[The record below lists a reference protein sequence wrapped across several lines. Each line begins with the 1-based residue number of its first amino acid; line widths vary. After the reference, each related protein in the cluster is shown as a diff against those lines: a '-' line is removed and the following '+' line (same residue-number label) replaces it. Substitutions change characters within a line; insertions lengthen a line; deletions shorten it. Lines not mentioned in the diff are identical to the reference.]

1 MPEAAV
7 VSRWH
12 GVSSKYFCWAR
23 ETKDVTVHGVLL
35 PSSVALMTPWFVLIV
50 AVVSPVTVAWSGG
63 GVTSLAAG
71 WPSAGK
77 SHAAP
82 PPASDPDAV
91 GELAELAGLVGSLA
105 VSEESSPEQPASASS
120 AAPAA
125 SAARGRVSMGP
136 MVGESPQALAP
147 RAATGQRSRRP
158 PSSAYRVSTWLTA
171 MQTWLGTRSRVAPIG
186 GSGAPARSTTAW
198 CSLSSTTRASGCA
211 GSRP

>member
-105 VSEESSPEQPASASS
+105 GSGGAAPEQPASAGS

-125 SAARGRVSMGP
+125 GGAGGRGRMGP
-136 MVGESPQALAP
+136 VVGGGPPAL
-147 RAATGQRSRRP
+147 
-158 PSSAYRVSTWLTA
+158 
-171 MQTWLGTRSRVAPIG
+171 
-186 GSGAPARSTTAW
+186 
-198 CSLSSTTRASGCA
+198 
-211 GSRP
+211 